1 MKEIDLLKIFK
12 NAPEGIEVYSI
23 IFGKCNYIGIIG
35 EELNFT
41 PSSGNMNFL
50 VDSQGRYSTLGE
62 ECTVFPTKFHRNW
75 ENWQSIL
82 MENIENHVIVDAFG
96 VWMKGK
102 NANYAVINKGI
113 VVEDRK
119 SWNYSGCRFATPDEE
134 KEFFKN
140 LKDIGYEWDF
150 AMSEPLKLNEYF
162 AIYVTPRF
170 DLENM
175 TSRKGDTRIIKKGE
189 GLKVTNEEPLLFP
202 NVEVE
207 DIYGQKYNVPKGFLK
222 HWSIEDAKN
231 GDVIVDDDF
240 NMIFIFNKIDGASLI
255 SNATYDNDGLS
266 SSAINKGSQ
275 TSVYTNSY
283 NDCYFLRPATF
294 KEKATLSLNMLHRGY
309 MWSPEYNK
317 VVEL

>member
-1 MKEIDLLKIFK
+1 MEKINLLEIFK
-12 NAPEGIEVYSI
+12 NAPEGIEAYST
-23 IFGKCNYIGIIG
+23 IFGKCKYIGIMG
-35 EELNFT
+35 EQLNFT
-41 PSSGNMNFL
+41 PSRGNMNFL
-50 VDSQGRYSTLGE
+50 VDSEGRYSNLGE
-62 ECTVFPTKFHRNW
+62 ECTLFPTKFHRDW
-75 ENWQSIL
+75 SNWQWFL
-82 MENIENHVIVDAFG
+82 MRDVENRVIVDEFG
-96 VWMKGK
+96 IWMKTKEAKYMVNGK
-102 NANYAVINKGI
+102 SA
-113 VVEDRK
+113 VVEERK
-119 SWNYSGCRFATPDEE
+119 RWDYSQWRFATPEEE
-134 KEFFKN
+134 KEFFKK

-150 AMSEPLKLNEYF
+150 EKSELVKVNNF
-162 AIYVTPRF
+162 GKFVTPRF

-175 TSRKGDTRIIKKGE
+175 TSRKGDTRVIKKGE

-222 HWSIEDAKN
+222 HWNIEDAKN
-231 GDVIVDDDF
+231 GDVIVDDDH
-240 NMIFIFNKIDGASLI
+240 NMILIFNKIDGTSLI

-283 NDCYFLRPATF
+283 NDCHFLRPATF